1 MGDSFSHLGLDNKEK
16 MLASRF
22 SELARLA
29 WERGI
34 VRLTS
39 FLDEREQSIAA
50 CAASAQKCAYR
61 LWGGIDDADRAICA
75 FADCEEAL
83 DMCDWPIEPVSIRFK
98 KDYKINHR
106 DILGTLMS
114 QQIRRETIGD
124 ILVGNG
130 EAQVFVSPA
139 VMPLV
144 ISDVDRIGGVGVECK
159 NELLPVLP
167 KVNTEQRAGIAA
179 SMRIDCITAM
189 LTQKSRSEALALV
202 RAGRVAKGGQVITS
216 PAQQVS
222 EGEKISIRGFGK
234 FKVLSCGEQ
243 TRSGRLHVAFE
254 KYI

>member
-1 MGDSFSHLGLDNKEK
+1 MGDPFSHLGLDNREK

-22 SELARLA
+22 FELARLS

-34 VRLTS
+34 VRFTS

-61 LWGGIDDADRAICA
+61 LWGGFEDADRAVCA
-75 FADCEEAL
+75 FADCEESL
-83 DMCDWPIEPVSIRFK
+83 DMCDWPIEPVCIRFK
-98 KDYKINHR
+98 KEYKINHR

-124 ILVGNG
+124 ILVGDG

-144 ISDVDRIGGVGVECK
+144 VSDVDRIGGVGVECK
-159 NELLPVLP
+159 NELLPDLP
-167 KVNTEQRAGIAA
+167 KVRTEQRTGIAA
-179 SMRIDCITAM
+179 SMRLDCITAM
-189 LTQKSRSEALALV
+189 LTQKSRSESLALV
-202 RAGRVAKGGQVITS
+202 RAGRVSKGGQVITA

-222 EGEKISIRGFGK
+222 AGDKISIRGFGK
-234 FKVLSCGEQ
+234 FRVIGCGEQ